1 MSDSESVEST
11 TKNVMECN
19 LTPKTLLPALEHLL
33 SSRDAAGQPKAQS
46 AAMIWGAMG
55 IGKTDIVRTIAELWR
70 CRVVALH
77 LPQFD
82 PTDLKG
88 IPVNTDGEVKW
99 VPSSYLPQCTETRI
113 TDDTEH
119 TTVKFRFP
127 NARSVA
133 VHILDQD
140 GNEVV
145 RYNDQMNGDINEIN
159 ASVNIN
165 DTDMSN
171 GSVTVHAKLEQGYTI
186 RLIDKSI
193 LFLDELSAAVPDV
206 QNAALQLCLDR
217 RVGEY
222 DVPPYVPI
230 VAAGNRESDAAFV
243 SPMSA
248 PLANRF
254 CHLRLTHS
262 LEDWV
267 EWALITAVHPTIVGY
282 LQWRKQNLFKFDE
295 GSQVEG
301 DLGFPTP
308 RSWAKLST
316 QMKSQSFKELPMQVQ
331 NAIISGYIGNAVA
344 KDFIDYRKICELLPS
359 IDDILQGKN
368 PTIRGDLG
376 VGEKYGL
383 ASSLCYGIKEYYDK
397 YYDDSIDS
405 NKQEQQCVEWK
416 TASEEFCKF
425 IDENL
430 GKEMTMMCINM
441 VSTHLGI
448 SMKRLRNNEYFT
460 SFASRYR
467 KLMHKVI

>member
-1 MSDSESVEST
+1 MSDNST
-11 TKNVMECN
+11 QATAMNCQ
-19 LTPKTLLPALEHLL
+19 LTPKTLLPTLEHLL
-33 SSRDAAGQPKAQS
+33 SSRDADGMPKPQS
-46 AAMIWGAMG
+46 ATFIWGSMG
-55 IGKTDIVRTIAELWR
+55 VGKSDIVKTIAELWD

-88 IPVNTDGEVKW
+88 IPINTHGSVKW
-99 VPSSYLPQCTETRI
+99 VPSSYLPQFVEQRI
-113 TDDTEH
+113 FENMEE
-119 TTVKFRFP
+119 VKFDFCFP

-133 VHILDQD
+133 VHVLDEK
-140 GNEVV
+140 GEEVV
-145 RYNDQMNGDINEIN
+145 RVNDQMNGNVNELN
-159 ASVNIN
+159 AKVHVNTTN
-165 DTDMSN
+165 MSQ
-171 GSVTVHAKLEQGYTI
+171 GRVHIQADLKTGYVVRI
-186 RLIDKSI
+186 IDKSI

-267 EWALITAVHPTIVGY
+267 EWALVTRVHPTIVGY
-282 LQWRKQNLFKFDE
+282 LQWRKNNLFKFDE
-295 GSQVEG
+295 ASQVEG

-308 RSWAKLST
+308 RSWAKLSG
-316 QMKSQSFKELPMQVQ
+316 QMKSQAFKALPMPVQ

-344 KDFIDYRKICELLPS
+344 KDFIDYRKVCELLPS
-359 IDDILQGKN
+359 IDDILQGKK
-368 PTIRGDLG
+368 PTIRDDLG
-376 VGEKYGL
+376 IGEKYGL
-383 ASSLCYGIKEYYDK
+383 ASSLCYGIKEYYDRF
-397 YYDDSIDS
+397 YDETIDS
-405 NKQEQQCVEWK
+405 KRQDDQCDEWK

-425 IDENL
+425 IDEYL

-441 VSTHLGI
+441 VATHLGI
-448 SMKRLRNNEYFT
+448 SMKRFRNNQYFNN
-460 SFASRYR
+460 FAGKYR
-467 KLMHKVI
+467 RLMHKVI